1 MKYTKVALTILCST
15 LMTACA
21 SLEATVAP
29 TQEYKSILDSRSNAL
44 QQLGAATVCCSSIN
58 ELQYQPLAAEQEK
71 VVAIDGSSPV
81 FNFPEGKSYYAAFK
95 LPTNSGDLKITVA
108 GLIDKTLFNPTV
120 LLLDSQFKPTRTI
133 GADIITYK
141 PARMLDGDRVEGV
154 FTIDRSYVGN
164 PNNET
169 YMVIYTPGNKLSE
182 TTTILSEAKLMAR
195 ATAVVDPGLK
205 DPVIPHS
212 PWGLLKLQVE
222 DLSGDSGKDNMYK
235 PAYQDAVDAN
245 TPKVDPT
252 PNKLSI
258 APAAATAAV
267 AAGATAATVNQNTA
281 APATTATPVASGSML
296 AETEQLYNQLIQKS
310 VKDGDI
316 EKAMAFA
323 AEAERAGS
331 RTAKP
336 TLIDAIKHSQK

>member
-1 MKYTKVALTILCST
+1 MKYSKVALTILCST

-71 VVAIDGSSPV
+71 VVAIDGSSPA

-169 YMVIYTPGNKLSE
+169 YMVIYTTQATLSQ
-182 TTTILSEAKLMAR
+182 TTQAMSPSKMMAKSLSVQNYGA
-195 ATAVVDPGLK
+195 K
-205 DPVIPHS
+205 DPLIPHS
-212 PWGLLKLQVE
+212 AWGVVKIDVE
-222 DLSGDSGKDNMYK
+222 DMSASALGDNFYK
-235 PAYQDAVDAN
+235 PVYQEAIDAN
-245 TPKVDPT
+245 TPIVDSA
-252 PNKLSI
+252 PNKLVV
-258 APAAATAAV
+258 PAATAAT
-267 AAGATAATVNQNTA
+267 AAGATSAAKPIP
-281 APATTATPVASGSML
+281 APTML
-296 AETEQLYNQLIQKS
+296 SETETFYNSQIENA
-310 VKDGDI
+310 VKAGDI
-316 EKAMAFA
+316 DKAMQLVS
-323 AEAERAGS
+323 EAERAGS
-331 RTAKP
+331 TKAKSAF
-336 TLIDAIKHSQK
+336 IDAVKRSQKN

>member
-1 MKYTKVALTILCST
+1 MKYSKVALTILCST

-29 TQEYKSILDSRSNAL
+29 TQEYKSILDSRASAL
-44 QQLGAATVCCSSIN
+44 QQLGSATVCCTSIN
-58 ELQYQPLAAEQEK
+58 ELQYQPLAAEQK
-71 VVAIDGSSPV
+71 RVVAIDGTSPA

-169 YMVIYTPGNKLSE
+169 YMVIYTTQATLSQ
-182 TTTILSEAKLMAR
+182 TTQAMSPSKMMAKSLSVQDYGA
-195 ATAVVDPGLK
+195 K
-205 DPVIPHS
+205 DPLIPHS
-212 PWGLLKLQVE
+212 AWGVVKIDVE
-222 DLSGDSGKDNMYK
+222 DMSASVLGDNFYK
-235 PAYQDAVDAN
+235 PVYQEAIDAN
-245 TPKVDPT
+245 TPIVDAT
-252 PNKLSI
+252 PNKLVV
-258 APAAATAAV
+258 PA
-267 AAGATAATVNQNTA
+267 ATAATVAGVTVA
-281 APATTATPVASGSML
+281 AKPAPAML
-296 AETEQLYNQLIQKS
+296 SETEAFYQSQ
-310 VKDGDI
+310 I
-316 EKAMAFA
+316 EKAVKAGDIDKAMKLVN
-323 AEAERAGS
+323 EAERAGS
-331 RTAKP
+331 TKAKSVF
-336 TLIDAIKHSQK
+336 IDAVKRSQK

>member
-1 MKYTKVALTILCST
+1 MKYSKVALTILCST

-29 TQEYKSILDSRSNAL
+29 TQEYKSILDSRASAL
-44 QQLGAATVCCSSIN
+44 QQLGSATVCCTSIN
-58 ELQYQPLAAEQEK
+58 ELQYQPLAAEQK
-71 VVAIDGSSPV
+71 RVVAIDGSSPV

-169 YMVIYTPGNKLSE
+169 YMVIYTTQATLSQ
-182 TTTILSEAKLMAR
+182 TTQAMSPSKMMAKSLSVQDYGA
-195 ATAVVDPGLK
+195 K
-205 DPVIPHS
+205 DPLIPHS
-212 PWGLLKLQVE
+212 AWGVVKIDVE
-222 DLSGDSGKDNMYK
+222 DMSASALGDNFYK
-235 PAYQDAVDAN
+235 PVYQEAIDAN
-245 TPKVDPT
+245 TPIVDAT
-252 PNKLSI
+252 PNKLVVPV
-258 APAAATAAV
+258 ATAATAV
-267 AAGATAATVNQNTA
+267 DGATAAKP
-281 APATTATPVASGSML
+281 APAML
-296 AETEQLYNQLIQKS
+296 SETEAFYQSQ
-310 VKDGDI
+310 I
-316 EKAMAFA
+316 EKAVKAGDIDKAMKLVN
-323 AEAERAGS
+323 EAERAGS
-331 RTAKP
+331 TKAKSVF
-336 TLIDAIKHSQK
+336 IDAVKRSQK

>member
-1 MKYTKVALTILCST
+1 MKYSKVALTILCST

-29 TQEYKSILDSRSNAL
+29 TQEYKSILDSRASAL
-44 QQLGAATVCCSSIN
+44 QQLGSATVCCTSIS
-58 ELQYQPLAAEQEK
+58 ELQYQPLAAEQK
-71 VVAIDGSSPV
+71 RVVAIDGSSPA

-169 YMVIYTPGNKLSE
+169 YMVIYTTQATLSQ
-182 TTTILSEAKLMAR
+182 TTQTMSPSKMMAKSLSVQDYGA
-195 ATAVVDPGLK
+195 K
-205 DPVIPHS
+205 DPLIPHS
-212 PWGLLKLQVE
+212 AWGVVKIDVE
-222 DLSGDSGKDNMYK
+222 DMSASALGDNFYK
-235 PAYQDAVDAN
+235 PVYQEAIDAN
-245 TPKVDPT
+245 TPIVDAT
-252 PNKLSI
+252 PNKLVV
-258 APAAATAAV
+258 PV
-267 AAGATAATVNQNTA
+267 ATAATATA
-281 APATTATPVASGSML
+281 VAGATVAKPAPAML
-296 AETEQLYNQLIQKS
+296 SETEAFYQSQ
-310 VKDGDI
+310 I
-316 EKAMAFA
+316 EKAVQAGDIDKAMKLVN
-323 AEAERAGS
+323 EAERAGS
-331 RTAKP
+331 TKAKSVF
-336 TLIDAIKHSQK
+336 IDAVKRSQK

>member
-1 MKYTKVALTILCST
+1 MKYSKVALTILCST

-29 TQEYKSILDSRSNAL
+29 TQEFKSILDSRASAL
-44 QQLGAATVCCSSIN
+44 QQLGSATVCCTSIS
-58 ELQYQPLAAEQEK
+58 ELQYQPLAAEQK
-71 VVAIDGSSPV
+71 RVVAIDGTSPA

-169 YMVIYTPGNKLSE
+169 YMVIYTTQATLSQ
-182 TTTILSEAKLMAR
+182 TTQAMSPSKMMAKSMSVQDYGA
-195 ATAVVDPGLK
+195 K
-205 DPVIPHS
+205 DPLIPHS
-212 PWGLLKLQVE
+212 AWGVVTLDVE
-222 DLSGDSGKDNMYK
+222 DLSASALGDNFYK
-235 PAYQDAVDAN
+235 PVYQDAIDAN
-245 TPKVDPT
+245 TPIVDAT
-252 PNKLSI
+252 PNKLVVPV
-258 APAAATAAV
+258 ATAATATAV
-267 AAGATAATVNQNTA
+267 AGATATA
-281 APATTATPVASGSML
+281 AAKPAPAML
-296 AETEQLYNQLIQKS
+296 SETEAFYQSQ
-310 VKDGDI
+310 I
-316 EKAMAFA
+316 EKAVKAGDIDKAMKLVN
-323 AEAERAGS
+323 EAERAGS
-331 RTAKP
+331 TKAKTVFVDAVKRTK
-336 TLIDAIKHSQK
+336 K

>member
-1 MKYTKVALTILCST
+1 MKYSKVALTILCST

-29 TQEYKSILDSRSNAL
+29 TQEYKSILDSRASAL
-44 QQLGAATVCCSSIN
+44 QQLGTATVCCSRIN
-58 ELQYQPLAAEQEK
+58 ELQYQPLSAEQKK
-71 VVAIDGSSPV
+71 VVAIDGSSPA

-169 YMVIYTPGNKLSE
+169 YMVIYTTQATLSQ
-182 TTTILSEAKLMAR
+182 TTQAMSPSKMMAKSLSVQDYGA
-195 ATAVVDPGLK
+195 K
-205 DPVIPHS
+205 DPLIPHS
-212 PWGLLKLQVE
+212 AWGVVKIDVE
-222 DLSGDSGKDNMYK
+222 DMSASVLGDNFYK
-235 PAYQDAVDAN
+235 PVYQEAIDAN
-245 TPKVDPT
+245 TPIVDPT
-252 PNKLSI
+252 PNKLVVPVATATI
-258 APAAATAAV
+258 ATGAAV
-267 AAGATAATVNQNTA
+267 AAKPAA
-281 APATTATPVASGSML
+281 ML
-296 AETEQLYNQLIQKS
+296 SETEAFYQSQ
-310 VKDGDI
+310 I
-316 EKAMAFA
+316 EKAVKAGDIDKAMQLVS
-323 AEAERAGS
+323 EAERAGS
-331 RTAKP
+331 TKAKSVF
-336 TLIDAIKHSQK
+336 IDAVKRSQKG

>member
-1 MKYTKVALTILCST
+1 MQMKYSKVALTILCST

-71 VVAIDGSSPV
+71 VVAIDGSSPA

-169 YMVIYTPGNKLSE
+169 YMVIYTTQATLSQ
-182 TTTILSEAKLMAR
+182 TTQAMSPSKMMAKSLSVQDYGA
-195 ATAVVDPGLK
+195 K
-205 DPVIPHS
+205 DPLIPHS
-212 PWGLLKLQVE
+212 AWGVVTLDVE
-222 DLSGDSGKDNMYK
+222 DLSASALGDNFYK
-235 PAYQDAVDAN
+235 PVYQEAIDAN
-245 TPKVDPT
+245 TPIVDAT
-252 PNKLSI
+252 PNKLVV
-258 APAAATAAV
+258 PA
-267 AAGATAATVNQNTA
+267 ATAATVAGETVA
-281 APATTATPVASGSML
+281 AKPAPAML
-296 AETEQLYNQLIQKS
+296 SETEVFYQSQ
-310 VKDGDI
+310 I
-316 EKAMAFA
+316 EKAVKAGDIDKAMKLVN
-323 AEAERAGS
+323 EAERAGS
-331 RTAKP
+331 TKAKSVF
-336 TLIDAIKHSQK
+336 IDAVKRSQK

>member
-1 MKYTKVALTILCST
+1 MKYSKVALTILCST

-29 TQEYKSILDSRSNAL
+29 TQEYKSILDSRASAL
-44 QQLGAATVCCSSIN
+44 QQLGSATVCCTSIN
-58 ELQYQPLAAEQEK
+58 ELQYQPLAAEQK
-71 VVAIDGSSPV
+71 RVVAIDGSSPA

-169 YMVIYTPGNKLSE
+169 YMVIYTTQATLSQ
-182 TTTILSEAKLMAR
+182 TTQAMSPSKMMAKSLSVQDYGA
-195 ATAVVDPGLK
+195 K
-205 DPVIPHS
+205 DPLIPHS
-212 PWGLLKLQVE
+212 AWGVVKIDVE
-222 DLSGDSGKDNMYK
+222 DMSASALGDNFYK
-235 PAYQDAVDAN
+235 PVYQEAIDAN
-245 TPKVDPT
+245 TPIVDAT
-252 PNKLSI
+252 PNKLVV
-258 APAAATAAV
+258 PV
-267 AAGATAATVNQNTA
+267 ATAATATA
-281 APATTATPVASGSML
+281 TATSVAGATVAKPAPAML
-296 AETEQLYNQLIQKS
+296 SETEAFYQSQ
-310 VKDGDI
+310 I
-316 EKAMAFA
+316 EKAVKAGDIDKAMKLVN
-323 AEAERAGS
+323 EAERAGS
-331 RTAKP
+331 TKAKSVF
-336 TLIDAIKHSQK
+336 IDAVKRSQK

>member
-1 MKYTKVALTILCST
+1 MKYSKVALTILCST

-29 TQEYKSILDSRSNAL
+29 TQEYKSILDSRASAL
-44 QQLGAATVCCSSIN
+44 QQLGSATVCCTSIN
-58 ELQYQPLAAEQEK
+58 ELQYQPLAAEQK
-71 VVAIDGSSPV
+71 RVVAIDGSSPA

-169 YMVIYTPGNKLSE
+169 YMVIYTTQATLSQ
-182 TTTILSEAKLMAR
+182 TTQAMSPSKMMAKSLSVQDYGA
-195 ATAVVDPGLK
+195 K
-205 DPVIPHS
+205 DPLIPHS
-212 PWGLLKLQVE
+212 AWGVVKIDVE
-222 DLSGDSGKDNMYK
+222 DMSASALGDNFYK
-235 PAYQDAVDAN
+235 PVYQEAIDAN
-245 TPKVDPT
+245 TPIVDAT
-252 PNKLSI
+252 PNKLVV
-258 APAAATAAV
+258 PV
-267 AAGATAATVNQNTA
+267 ATAATATA
-281 APATTATPVASGSML
+281 VTTVAKPAPAML
-296 AETEQLYNQLIQKS
+296 SETEAFYQSQ
-310 VKDGDI
+310 I
-316 EKAMAFA
+316 EKAVKAGDIDKAMKLVN
-323 AEAERAGS
+323 EAERAGS
-331 RTAKP
+331 TKAKSVF
-336 TLIDAIKHSQK
+336 IDAVKRSQK

>member
-1 MKYTKVALTILCST
+1 MKYSKVALTILCST

-29 TQEYKSILDSRSNAL
+29 TQEYKSILDSRASAL
-44 QQLGAATVCCSSIN
+44 QQLGSATVCCTSIN
-58 ELQYQPLAAEQEK
+58 ELQYQPLAAEQK
-71 VVAIDGSSPV
+71 RVVAIDGSSPA

-169 YMVIYTPGNKLSE
+169 YMVIYTTQATLSQ
-182 TTTILSEAKLMAR
+182 TTQAMSPSKMMAKSLSVQDYGA
-195 ATAVVDPGLK
+195 K
-205 DPVIPHS
+205 DPLIPHS
-212 PWGLLKLQVE
+212 AWGVVKIDVE
-222 DLSGDSGKDNMYK
+222 DMSASALGDNFYK
-235 PAYQDAVDAN
+235 PVYQEAIDAN
-245 TPKVDPT
+245 TPIVDAT
-252 PNKLSI
+252 PNKLVVPV
-258 APAAATAAV
+258 ATAATATAV
-267 AAGATAATVNQNTA
+267 AGATAAKP
-281 APATTATPVASGSML
+281 APVML
-296 AETEQLYNQLIQKS
+296 SETEAFYQSQ
-310 VKDGDI
+310 I
-316 EKAMAFA
+316 EKAVKAGDIDKAMKLVN
-323 AEAERAGS
+323 EAERAGS
-331 RTAKP
+331 TKAKSVF
-336 TLIDAIKHSQK
+336 IDAVKRSQK

>member
-1 MKYTKVALTILCST
+1 MKYSKVALTILCST

-29 TQEYKSILDSRSNAL
+29 TQEYKSILDSRASAL
-44 QQLGAATVCCSSIN
+44 QQLGSATVCCTSIN
-58 ELQYQPLAAEQEK
+58 ELQYQPLAAEQK
-71 VVAIDGSSPV
+71 RVVAIDGSSPV

-169 YMVIYTPGNKLSE
+169 YMVIYTTQATLSQ
-182 TTTILSEAKLMAR
+182 TTQAMSPSKMMAKSLSVQDYGA
-195 ATAVVDPGLK
+195 K
-205 DPVIPHS
+205 DPLIPHS
-212 PWGLLKLQVE
+212 AWGVVKIDVE
-222 DLSGDSGKDNMYK
+222 DMSASALGDNFYK
-235 PAYQDAVDAN
+235 PVYQEAIDAN
-245 TPKVDPT
+245 TPIVDAT
-252 PNKLSI
+252 PNKLVV
-258 APAAATAAV
+258 PV
-267 AAGATAATVNQNTA
+267 ATAATAVAGATVA
-281 APATTATPVASGSML
+281 KPAPAML
-296 AETEQLYNQLIQKS
+296 SETEAFYQSQ
-310 VKDGDI
+310 I
-316 EKAMAFA
+316 EKAVKAGDIDKAMKLVN
-323 AEAERAGS
+323 EAERAGS
-331 RTAKP
+331 TKAKSVF
-336 TLIDAIKHSQK
+336 IDAVKRSQK